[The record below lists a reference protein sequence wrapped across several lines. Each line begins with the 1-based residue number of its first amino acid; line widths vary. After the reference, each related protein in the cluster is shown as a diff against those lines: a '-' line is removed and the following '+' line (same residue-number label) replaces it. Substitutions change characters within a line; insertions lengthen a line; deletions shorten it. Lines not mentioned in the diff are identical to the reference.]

1 MSQIALPLDWPAG
14 DTERDYLVS
23 AANQPLIRHFEH
35 WSLWPV
41 MATILTGPRKSGR
54 SLLGRIFAAKSGGE
68 LIDNGES
75 ADEEAIF
82 HAWNRAQERR
92 RPLILIVDAP
102 PPAWRITLPDLRSRL
117 AATPVV
123 RIEEPDEILVAQLIE
138 KLCHARGL
146 AAPPELIRYL
156 VPRIERSYL
165 GVHRTIDALDELA
178 YNQRQ
183 RLTVPLARRALTAL
197 GVIDESQME
206 A

>member
-14 DTERDYLVS
+14 DRQEDYLVS
-23 AANQPLIRHFEH
+23 EANRPVIRHFEH

-54 SLLGRIFAAKSGGE
+54 SLLGRIFAAKSAGE
-68 LIDNGES
+68 LIDNAED

-92 RPLILIVDAP
+92 HPLILIANAP
-102 PPAWRITLPDLRSRL
+102 PPTWAVRLPDLRSRL

-123 RIEEPDEILVAQLIE
+123 RIEEPDDILVGQLIE

-146 AAPPELIRYL
+146 AAPPELVRYL
-156 VPRIERSYL
+156 VPRIERSYF
-165 GVHRTIDALDELA
+165 GVHRAIDALDELA
-178 YNQRQ
+178 YAQRQ
-183 RLTVPLARRALTAL
+183 RLTVPLARRALAAM
-197 GVIDESQME
+197 GVIDESQSE

>member
-14 DTERDYLVS
+14 DTQQDYLVS
-23 AANQPLIRHFEH
+23 AANQPLIRHLEH

-54 SLLGRIFAAKSGGE
+54 SLLGRIFAAKTGGE
-68 LIDNGES
+68 LIDGAER

-92 RPLILIVDAP
+92 RPLILIADMP
-102 PPAWRITLPDLRSRL
+102 PPIWKARLPDLRSRL
-117 AATPVV
+117 AATPSL
-123 RIEEPDEILVAQLIE
+123 RIEEPDEILAAALIE

-165 GVHRTIDALDELA
+165 GVTRTIDALDELA
-178 YNQRQ
+178 FERRQ
-183 RLTVPLARRALTAL
+183 RLTVPLARRALAAM
-197 GVIDESQME
+197 GVIDDSQIE
-206 A
+206 E

>member
-14 DTERDYLVS
+14 DKEQDYLIS
-23 AANQPLIRHFEH
+23 EANQPLIRHFEH

-54 SLLGRIFAAKSGGE
+54 SLLGRIVTGKAGGE
-68 LIDNGES
+68 LIDNAEE

-92 RPLILIVDAP
+92 RPLILIADAP
-102 PPAWRITLPDLRSRL
+102 PPAWEVRLPDLRSRL

-123 RIEEPDEILVAQLIE
+123 RIEEPDDDLAGQLIE
-138 KLCHARGL
+138 KLCHVRGL
-146 AAPPELIRYL
+146 AAPPELVRYL
-156 VPRIERSYL
+156 VPRIERSYF
-165 GVHRTIDALDELA
+165 GVHRAIDALDELA
-178 YNQRQ
+178 YEQRQ
-183 RLTVPLARRALTAL
+183 RLTVPLARRALAAV
-197 GVIDESQME
+197 GVIDESQIE

>member
-14 DTERDYLVS
+14 DREEDYIVS

-54 SLLGRIFAAKSGGE
+54 SLLGRIFAGKSGGE
-68 LIDNGES
+68 LIDNAES
-75 ADEEAIF
+75 AGEEAIF

-92 RPLILIVDAP
+92 RPLILIVNAP
-102 PPAWRITLPDLRSRL
+102 PPTWQIRLPDLRSRI

-123 RIEEPDEILVAQLIE
+123 RIEEPDDQLVADLIE
-138 KLCHARGL
+138 KLCHIRGL

-156 VPRIERSYL
+156 VPRIERSYY
-165 GVHRTIDALDELA
+165 GVHRAVDALDELA
-178 YNQRQ
+178 YAQRQ
-183 RLTVPLARRALTAL
+183 RLTVPLARRALAAM
-197 GVIDESQME
+197 GVIDESQIG

>member
-1 MSQIALPLDWPAG
+1 MSQIALPLEWPAG
-14 DTERDYLVS
+14 DTEQDYCVS
-23 AANQPLIRHFEH
+23 EANKPLIRHFEH

-54 SLLGRIFAAKSGGE
+54 SLLGRIFAARTGGE
-68 LIDNGES
+68 LADNAES

-92 RPLILIVDAP
+92 RPLIIIADAP
-102 PPAWRITLPDLRSRL
+102 PPAWRVALPDLRSRL

-123 RIEEPDEILVAQLIE
+123 RIEEPDDLLAAQLIE

-165 GVHRTIDALDELA
+165 GVHRAVDAIDELA
-178 YNQRQ
+178 YEQRQ
-183 RLTVPLARRALTAL
+183 RLTIPLARRALAAL
-197 GVIDESQME
+197 GVIDESQIDG
-206 A
+206 

>member
-14 DTERDYLVS
+14 DTEQDYLVS
-23 AANQPLIRHFEH
+23 PANRPLIRHFEH

-41 MATILTGPRKSGR
+41 MATMLTGPRKSGR
-54 SLLGRIFAAKSGGE
+54 SLLGRIYAGKSGGE
-68 LIDNGES
+68 MIDNAER

-102 PPAWRITLPDLRSRL
+102 PPTWAVALPDLRSRL
-117 AATPVV
+117 SATPVV
-123 RIEEPDEILVAQLIE
+123 RIEEPDDALAAQLIE

-146 AAPPELIRYL
+146 AAPPELVRYL

-178 YNQRQ
+178 YAQRQ
-183 RLTVPLARRALTAL
+183 RLTVPLARKAL
-197 GVIDESQME
+197 GFLDEG
-206 A
+206 